1 MLIFGWAR
9 PEVSTSRRAFSI
21 SVRSKIM
28 NRAQRRAAERQQINL
43 ARKAIAPPSPIA
55 LAEPAIA
62 PEPISAARLAANRE
76 NALHST
82 GPKTDAGRA
91 TVSLNAVKTGLTGH
105 TVLLPT
111 DDAVRYQA
119 HILAYEKEFQPVGP
133 EECALVQSI
142 ADTRWRL
149 ARIPGLE
156 LALLTKGRLEFD
168 SLFQDHAHVDRAV
181 MIEMHTMLIY
191 EKQFKNLQLQESRL
205 ARRREKEMAELRQIQ
220 QERKSKEATA
230 LENATRAYLLA
241 RSRNQ
246 PFDLAAL
253 GFEFSK
259 QRFEA
264 HLASLALQKPLAD
277 DNATLQAAA

>member
-1 MLIFGWAR
+1 
-9 PEVSTSRRAFSI
+9 
-21 SVRSKIM
+21 M
-28 NRAQRRAAERQQINL
+28 NRAERRAAERKQNNL
-43 ARKAIAPPSPIA
+43 ACKAP
-55 LAEPAIA
+55 EPAIA
-62 PEPISAARLAANRE
+62 PEALPLETSAARLAANRE
-76 NALHST
+76 NALKSC
-82 GPKTDAGRA
+82 GPKTDAGKA
-91 TVSLNAVKTGLTGH
+91 AVSLNAVKTGLTGH
-105 TVLLPT
+105 TVLLPS

-156 LALLTKGRLEFD
+156 MALLTKGRLEFD
-168 SLFQDHAHVDRAV
+168 ALFPDHAPADRAV
-181 MIEMHTMLIY
+181 MIEMHTMLVY
-191 EKQFKNLQLQESRL
+191 EKQFKNLHLQESRL

-220 QERKSKEATA
+220 QERKSKESAA

-259 QRFEA
+259 HRFEA
-264 HLASLALQKPLAD
+264 HLASLAPSRKEYLLQKALAD
-277 DNATLQAAA
+277 TDATLQAAA

>member
-1 MLIFGWAR
+1 
-9 PEVSTSRRAFSI
+9 
-21 SVRSKIM
+21 M
-28 NRAQRRAAERQQINL
+28 NRAERRAAERKQEKL
-43 ARKAIAPPSPIA
+43 ARKAIAPLPVTPAELVIA
-55 LAEPAIA
+55 PEVLPLETPAP

-82 GPKTDAGRA
+82 GPKTDAGKA

-105 TVLLPT
+105 TVVLPT
-111 DDAVRYQA
+111 DDAARYQA

-149 ARIPGLE
+149 ARVPGLE
-156 LALLTKGRLEFD
+156 MALLTKGRLEFD
-168 SLFQDHAHVDRAV
+168 ALFQDHAHVDRAV
-181 MIEMHTMLIY
+181 MIEMHTILIY
-191 EKQFKNLQLQESRL
+191 EKQFRNLQLQESRL
-205 ARRREKEMAELRQIQ
+205 ARRREKEMAELRQLQ
-220 QERKSKEATA
+220 QERKSKEAAA

-259 QRFEA
+259 QRFES
-264 HLASLALQKPLAD
+264 HLAGLAPSRKEYLLQKALAD
-277 DNATLQAAA
+277 ADATLQAAA

>member
-1 MLIFGWAR
+1 M
-9 PEVSTSRRAFSI
+9 SRTA
-21 SVRSKIM
+21 
-28 NRAQRRAAERQQINL
+28 RRAAAHK
-43 ARKAIAPPSPIA
+43 ARKAAEKALRLQANIQQPPP
-55 LAEPAIA
+55 LETAEPVIA
-62 PEPISAARLAANRE
+62 PEEIATPESISAARLAANRE
-76 NALHST
+76 NAQKSC
-82 GPKTDAGRA
+82 GPKTDAGKA

-111 DDAVRYQA
+111 DDAARYQA

-156 LALLTKGRLEFD
+156 MALLTKGRLEFD
-168 SLFQDHAHVDRAV
+168 ALFQDHAHVDRAV
-181 MIEMHTMLIY
+181 MIEMHTMLVY
-191 EKQFKNLQLQESRL
+191 EKQFKNLHLQESRL
-205 ARRREKEMAELRQIQ
+205 ARRREKEMAELRQLQ
-220 QERKSKEATA
+220 QERKSKEAAA

-264 HLASLALQKPLAD
+264 HLAGLAPSRKEYSLQKALAD
-277 DNATLQAAA
+277 ASATVQAAA